1 MEYEKKCYK
10 TTYISLPCV
19 KQPPPQEQSAATS
32 STIPN
37 TQSTLISNAEYRM
50 WLYEYKR
57 RYTSKLIALQTVQL
71 NSYRHNYIIM
81 I

>member
-1 MEYEKKCYK
+1 MQPYQRECLYVEARCAKEDMEYEKKCYK

-37 TQSTLISNAEYRM
+37 TQSTLISNAEYRI
-50 WLYEYKR
+50 Y
-57 RYTSKLIALQTVQL
+57 
-71 NSYRHNYIIM
+71 
-81 I
+81 